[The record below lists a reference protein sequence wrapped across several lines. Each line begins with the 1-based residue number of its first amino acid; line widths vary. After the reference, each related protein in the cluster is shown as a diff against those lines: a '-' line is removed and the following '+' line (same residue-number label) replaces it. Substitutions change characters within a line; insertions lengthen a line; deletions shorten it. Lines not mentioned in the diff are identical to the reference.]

1 MVARLKICD
10 FIERELELFRK
21 ECNFTDIEL
30 EYFNL
35 KAKDKSN
42 TQIAYALNVSENTII
57 NIGRRVFNKIKKV
70 GL

>member
-10 FIERELELFRK
+10 FIERELEILRK
-21 ECNFTDIEL
+21 ECNFTDVEL

-42 TQIAYALNVSENTII
+42 THIANKMNVSENTII
-57 NIGRRVFNKIKKV
+57 NIKNRVIRKIKKV

>member
-1 MVARLKICD
+1 MVARFKICD
-10 FIERELELFRK
+10 FIERELELLRK

-42 TQIAYALNVSENTII
+42 TQIAYALNVSENTSI

>member
-1 MVARLKICD
+1 MVARFKICD
-10 FIERELELFRK
+10 FIERELELLRK

>member
-10 FIERELELFRK
+10 FIERELEILRK
-21 ECNFTDIEL
+21 ECNFTDVEL

-42 TQIAYALNVSENTII
+42 THIANEMNVSENTII
-57 NIGRRVFNKIKKV
+57 NIKNIVIRKIKKV